1 MDINNIKIKVEDLS
15 DNYGKF
21 IIEPLEKG
29 YGVTLGNSLRR
40 TLLSSMG
47 GAAATAIRIEGI
59 THEFD
64 TIPGVKEDVIEIILS
79 IKELVVKMFTD
90 EPQIL
95 KLKAKGKKIV
105 TAADITPNI
114 NIEILNPDLKIATL
128 NGNAKLDMEIVV
140 EKGMGYLPA
149 EKNKKPSKSVD
160 TIFIDSFF
168 SPITKVRYDVE
179 TASLSQFSNYDKLTL
194 EIFTNKSIL
203 PDEAL
208 SKSANILIKYLK
220 VFTKFSPEDVESE
233 SEPISREEKEKSEK
247 EKILNKTIEELDFS
261 VRSYNCL
268 KKSNVNTLRDLVNY
282 SPMEVIKIKN
292 LGKKSLDEIK
302 EKMAKYGFVLGEKM
316 HQEDFKDEA

>member
-40 TLLSSMG
+40 TLLSSMW

-64 TIPGVKEDVIEIILS
+64 TIPGVKEDVIEIILN
-79 IKELVVKMFTD
+79 IKELVVKIFAD

-95 KLKAKGKKIV
+95 KLKAKAKKTV

-114 NIEILNPDLKIATL
+114 NVEILNPDLKIATL
-128 NGNAKLDMEIVV
+128 SGNAKLDMEIVV
-140 EKGMGYLPA
+140 EKGMGYLLA
-149 EKNKKPSKSVD
+149 EKNKKSDQSVD

-168 SPITKVRYDVE
+168 SPIIKVRYDVE
-179 TASLSQFSNYDKLTL
+179 TASLSQFSNYEKLTL

-220 VFTKFSPEDVESE
+220 IFTKFSPEVVELE
-233 SEPISREEKEKSEK
+233 GELISREEKENSEK
-247 EKILNKTIEELDFS
+247 EKILNKSIEELDFS

-282 SPMEVIKIKN
+282 SPIEVIKIKN

-302 EKMAKYGFVLGEKM
+302 EKITKYGFVLGEKM
-316 HQEDFKDEA
+316 HQEDF

>member
-1 MDINNIKIKVEDLS
+1 MMDINNIKIKVENLS
-15 DNYGKF
+15 DNYGRF

-40 TLLSSMG
+40 ALLSSMW

-59 THEFD
+59 NHEFD
-64 TIPGVKEDVIEIILS
+64 TIPGVEEDVIEIILN
-79 IKELVVKMFTD
+79 IKELVVKIFTD

-95 KLKAKGKKIV
+95 KLKAKGKKTV

-128 NGNAKLDMEIVV
+128 SKDAKLNMEIVI
-140 EKGMGYLPA
+140 EKGMGYLPS
-149 EKNKKPSKSVD
+149 EKNKKPGQSVD

-179 TASLSQFSNYDKLTL
+179 TVSLSQFSNYDKLTL
-194 EIFTNKSIL
+194 EIFTNKNIL

-208 SKSANILIKYLK
+208 SKSANVLIKYLK
-220 VFTKFSPEDVESE
+220 VFTKFSPEDVELEGELISE
-233 SEPISREEKEKSEK
+233 EEKEKSER
-247 EKILNKTIEELDFS
+247 EKILDKTIEELDFT

-268 KKSNVNTLRDLVNY
+268 KKSDVNTLRDLIEY
-282 SPMEVIKIKN
+282 SPEKIIKIKN

-302 EKMAKYGFVLGEKM
+302 EKIDKYGFILGEKK
-316 HQEDFKDEA
+316 HQEDF

>member
-15 DNYGKF
+15 DNYCKF

-40 TLLSSMG
+40 TLLSSMW

-64 TIPGVKEDVIEIILS
+64 TIPGVKEDVIEIILN
-79 IKELVVKMFTD
+79 IKELVVKIFTD

-95 KLKAKGKKIV
+95 KLKVKGKNKV
-105 TAADITPNI
+105 TAADIIPNI
-114 NIEILNPDLKIATL
+114 NVEILNPDLTIATL
-128 NGNAKLDMEIVV
+128 NKNAKLDMEIVI
-140 EKGMGYLPA
+140 EKGMDYMLA
-149 EKNKKPSKSVD
+149 EKNKKSGQSVD
-160 TIFIDSFF
+160 TIFIDSYF
-168 SPITKVRYDVE
+168 SPVTKVRYDVE
-179 TASLSQFSNYDKLTL
+179 AASLSQFSNYDKLTL
-194 EIFTNKSIL
+194 EIFTNKNIL

-220 VFTKFSPEDVESE
+220 VFTKFSPEDVELE
-233 SEPISREEKEKSEK
+233 GEPISEEEKERNEK

-268 KKSNVNTLRDLVNY
+268 KKSNVNTLRDLVEY
-282 SPMEVIKIKN
+282 SPMEIIKIKN

-302 EKMAKYGFVLGEKM
+302 EKITKYGFVLGEKM
-316 HQEDFKDEA
+316 HQEDF

>member
-21 IIEPLEKG
+21 IIEPLKKG

-40 TLLSSMG
+40 ALLSSMW

-64 TIPGVKEDVIEIILS
+64 TIPGVKEDVIEIILN
-79 IKELVVKMFTD
+79 IKELVVKMFAD

-114 NIEILNPDLKIATL
+114 NVEILNPDLKIATL
-128 NGNAKLDMEIVV
+128 NNNAKLDIEIVV
-140 EKGMGYLPA
+140 EKGMGYLLA
-149 EKNKKPSKSVD
+149 EKNNKSDQSVD

-220 VFTKFSPEDVESE
+220 VFTKFSPEDVELE
-233 SEPISREEKEKSEK
+233 GELISREEKEKKEK

-302 EKMAKYGFVLGEKM
+302 EKITKYGFVLGEKM
-316 HQEDFKDEA
+316 HQEDF

>member
-1 MDINNIKIKVEDLS
+1 MNINNIKIKVEDLS

-40 TLLSSMG
+40 TLLSSMW

-64 TIPGVKEDVIEIILS
+64 TIPGVKEDVIEIILN
-79 IKELVVKMFTD
+79 IKELVVKMFAE

-95 KLKAKGKKIV
+95 KLKVKGKKAV

-114 NIEILNPDLKIATL
+114 NVEILNPDLKIATL
-128 NGNAKLDMEIVV
+128 NNNAKLDMEIVV
-140 EKGMGYLPA
+140 EKGMGYLLA
-149 EKNKKPSKSVD
+149 EKNKKLDQSVD

-220 VFTKFSPEDVESE
+220 VFTKFSPEDVELE
-233 SEPISREEKEKSEK
+233 GEIISKEEKEQSEK

-302 EKMAKYGFVLGEKM
+302 EKITKYGFVLGEKL
-316 HQEDFKDEA
+316 HQEDF

>member
-40 TLLSSMG
+40 TLLSSMW

-64 TIPGVKEDVIEIILS
+64 TIPGVKEDVIEIILN
-79 IKELVVKMFTD
+79 IKELVVKIFAD

-95 KLKAKGKKIV
+95 KLKSKGKKTV

-114 NIEILNPDLKIATL
+114 NVEILNPDLKIATL
-128 NGNAKLDMEIVV
+128 NGNAKLYMEIVV
-140 EKGMGYLPA
+140 EKGMGYLLA
-149 EKNKKPSKSVD
+149 EKNKKSDQSVD

-179 TASLSQFSNYDKLTL
+179 TASLSQFSNYEKLTL

-220 VFTKFSPEDVESE
+220 IFTKFSPEDVELE
-233 SEPISREEKEKSEK
+233 GELISREEKENSEK

-268 KKSNVNTLRDLVNY
+268 KKSNINTLRDLVNY

-302 EKMAKYGFVLGEKM
+302 EKITKYGFVLGEKM
-316 HQEDFKDEA
+316 HQEDF

>member
-29 YGVTLGNSLRR
+29 YGVTLGNSIRR
-40 TLLSSMG
+40 ALLTSMW

-59 THEFD
+59 SHEFD
-64 TIPGVKEDVIEIILS
+64 TITGVKEDVIEIILN
-79 IKELVVKMFTD
+79 IKELVVKIFTD

-95 KLKAKGKKIV
+95 KLKAKGKKTV

-114 NIEILNPDLKIATL
+114 NVEILNPDLKIATL
-128 NGNAKLDMEIVV
+128 NSNAKLDMEIVV
-140 EKGMGYLPA
+140 EKGMGYFLS
-149 EKNKKPSKSVD
+149 EKNKKSDQSVD

-168 SPITKVRYDVE
+168 SPVIKVSYDVE
-179 TASLSQFSNYDKLTL
+179 TASLSQFSNYDKLIL
-194 EIFTNKSIL
+194 EIFTNKGIL

-220 VFTKFSPEDVESE
+220 VFTKFSPEDVELE
-233 SEPISREEKEKSEK
+233 GELISKEEKEKNEK
-247 EKILNKTIEELDFS
+247 EKILNKSIEELDFS

-268 KKSNVNTLRDLVNY
+268 KKSNINTLRDIVNY

-302 EKMAKYGFVLGEKM
+302 EKLTKYGFVLGEKM
-316 HQEDFKDEA
+316 HQEDF

>member
-40 TLLSSMG
+40 TLLSSMW

-64 TIPGVKEDVIEIILS
+64 TITGVKEDVIEIILN
-79 IKELVVKMFTD
+79 IKELVVKIFAD

-95 KLKAKGKKIV
+95 KLKAKGKKTV

-114 NIEILNPDLKIATL
+114 NVEILNPDLKIATL
-128 NGNAKLDMEIVV
+128 NGNAKLYMEIVV
-140 EKGMGYLPA
+140 EKGMGYLLA
-149 EKNKKPSKSVD
+149 EKNKKSDQSVD

-179 TASLSQFSNYDKLTL
+179 TASLSQFSNYEKLTL

-220 VFTKFSPEDVESE
+220 IFTKFSPEDVELE
-233 SEPISREEKEKSEK
+233 GELISREEKENSEK

-268 KKSNVNTLRDLVNY
+268 KKSNINTLRDLVNY

-302 EKMAKYGFVLGEKM
+302 EKITKYGFVLGEKM
-316 HQEDFKDEA
+316 RQEDF

>member
-1 MDINNIKIKVEDLS
+1 MNINNIKIKVEDLS

-40 TLLSSMG
+40 TLLSSMW

-64 TIPGVKEDVIEIILS
+64 TIPGVKEDVIEIILN
-79 IKELVVKMFTD
+79 IKELAVKIFAE

-95 KLKAKGKKIV
+95 KLKAKGKKTL

-114 NIEILNPDLKIATL
+114 NVEILNPDLKIATL
-128 NGNAKLDMEIVV
+128 NSNAKLDMEIVI
-140 EKGMGYLPA
+140 EKGMGYLLA
-149 EKNKKPSKSVD
+149 EKNKKSDQSVD
-160 TIFIDSFF
+160 TIFVDSFF

-179 TASLSQFSNYDKLTL
+179 TASLSKFSNYDKLTL

-220 VFTKFSPEDVESE
+220 VFTKFSPEDVELE
-233 SEPISREEKEKSEK
+233 GELISKEEKEKSEK

-268 KKSNVNTLRDLVNY
+268 KKSNVNTLKDLVNY

-302 EKMAKYGFVLGEKM
+302 EKITKYGFVLGEKM
-316 HQEDFKDEA
+316 HQEDF

>member
-29 YGVTLGNSLRR
+29 YGITLGNSIRR
-40 TLLSSMG
+40 ILLSSML

-64 TIPGVKEDVIEIILS
+64 TIPGVKEDVIEIILN

-95 KLKAKGKKIV
+95 KLKLKGKRII

-114 NIEILNPDLKIATL
+114 NVEILNPDLTVATL
-128 NGNAKLDMEIVV
+128 NDNGKINMEIVV
-140 EKGMGYLPA
+140 EKGMGYFPA
-149 EKNKKPSKSVD
+149 EKNKKSGQSVD

-168 SPITKVRYDVE
+168 SPITKVSYNVE
-179 TASLSQFSNYDKLTL
+179 SASMSQFSNCDKLVL

-208 SKSANILIKYLK
+208 SKSANIFIKYLK
-220 VFTKFSPEDVESE
+220 VFTKFSPEDVELEGELISE
-233 SEPISREEKEKSEK
+233 EEKEKNER

-268 KKSNVNTLRDLVNY
+268 KKSNMNTLRDLVEF

-292 LGKKSLDEIK
+292 LGKKSFDEIK
-302 EKMAKYGFVLGEKM
+302 EKISKYGFVLGEKM
-316 HQEDFKDEA
+316 HQEDF

>member
-40 TLLSSMG
+40 TLLSSMW

-64 TIPGVKEDVIEIILS
+64 TIPGVKEDVIEIILN

-95 KLKAKGKKIV
+95 KLKTKGKKII

-114 NIEILNPDLKIATL
+114 NVEILNPDLKIATL
-128 NGNAKLDMEIVV
+128 NRNAKLDMEIVV
-140 EKGMGYLPA
+140 EKGMGYLLA
-149 EKNKKPSKSVD
+149 EKNKKADKSVD

-220 VFTKFSPEDVESE
+220 IFTKFSPEDIELE
-233 SEPISREEKEKSEK
+233 GELITREEKEKSEK

-302 EKMAKYGFVLGEKM
+302 EKMTKYGFVLGEKT
-316 HQEDFKDEA
+316 HQEDF

>member
-40 TLLSSMG
+40 TLLSSMW

-64 TIPGVKEDVIEIILS
+64 TIPGVKEDAIEIILN
-79 IKELVVKMFTD
+79 IKELVVKMFAD

-95 KLKAKGKKIV
+95 KLKVKGKNKV
-105 TAADITPNI
+105 TAADIIPNI
-114 NIEILNPDLKIATL
+114 NVEILNPDLTIATL
-128 NGNAKLDMEIVV
+128 NKNAKLDMEIVI
-140 EKGMGYLPA
+140 EKGMGYLLA
-149 EKNKKPSKSVD
+149 EKNKKSDQSVD

-168 SPITKVRYDVE
+168 SPVTKVRYDVE

-194 EIFTNKSIL
+194 EIFTNKNIL

-220 VFTKFSPEDVESE
+220 VFTKFSPEDVELE
-233 SEPISREEKEKSEK
+233 GEPISEEEKEKSEK

-268 KKSNVNTLRDLVNY
+268 KKSNVNTLRDLVEY
-282 SPMEVIKIKN
+282 SPMEIIKIKN

-302 EKMAKYGFVLGEKM
+302 EKITKYGFVLGEKM
-316 HQEDFKDEA
+316 HQEDF

>member
-1 MDINNIKIKVEDLS
+1 MNINNIKIKVEDLS

-40 TLLSSMG
+40 TLLSSMW

-64 TIPGVKEDVIEIILS
+64 TIPGVKEDVIEIILN
-79 IKELVVKMFTD
+79 IKGLVVKMFAE

-114 NIEILNPDLKIATL
+114 NVEILNPDLKIATL
-128 NGNAKLDMEIVV
+128 NSNAKLDIEIVV
-140 EKGMGYLPA
+140 EKGMGYLLA
-149 EKNKKPSKSVD
+149 EKNKKSDQSVD
-160 TIFIDSFF
+160 TIFVDSFF

-220 VFTKFSPEDVESE
+220 VFTKFSPEDVELE
-233 SEPISREEKEKSEK
+233 GELISKEEKEKSEK

-302 EKMAKYGFVLGEKM
+302 EKITKYGFVLGEKM
-316 HQEDFKDEA
+316 HQEDF

>member
-40 TLLSSMG
+40 TLLSSMW

-64 TIPGVKEDVIEIILS
+64 TIPGVKEDVIEIILN
-79 IKELVVKMFTD
+79 IKELVVKIFAD

-95 KLKAKGKKIV
+95 KLKAKGKKTV
-105 TAADITPNI
+105 TTADITPNI
-114 NIEILNPDLKIATL
+114 NVEILNPDLKIATL

-140 EKGMGYLPA
+140 EKGMGYLLA
-149 EKNKKPSKSVD
+149 EKNKKSDQSVD

-179 TASLSQFSNYDKLTL
+179 TASLSQFSNYEKLTL

-208 SKSANILIKYLK
+208 SKSASILIKYLK
-220 VFTKFSPEDVESE
+220 IFTKFSPEDVELE
-233 SEPISREEKEKSEK
+233 GELISREEKENSEK

-268 KKSNVNTLRDLVNY
+268 KKSNINTLRDLINY

-302 EKMAKYGFVLGEKM
+302 EKITKYGFVLGEKM
-316 HQEDFKDEA
+316 HQEDF

>member
-1 MDINNIKIKVEDLS
+1 MNINNIKIKVEDLS

-40 TLLSSMG
+40 TLLSSMW

-64 TIPGVKEDVIEIILS
+64 TIPGVKEDVIEIILN
-79 IKELVVKMFTD
+79 IKELVVKMFAEET
-90 EPQIL
+90 QIL
-95 KLKAKGKKIV
+95 KLKAKGKKTL

-114 NIEILNPDLKIATL
+114 NVEILNPDLKIATL
-128 NGNAKLDMEIVV
+128 NSNAKLDMEIVI
-140 EKGMGYLPA
+140 EKGMGYLLA
-149 EKNKKPSKSVD
+149 EKNKKSDQSVD
-160 TIFIDSFF
+160 TIFVDSFF

-179 TASLSQFSNYDKLTL
+179 TASLSKFSNYDKLTL

-220 VFTKFSPEDVESE
+220 VFTKFSPEDVELE
-233 SEPISREEKEKSEK
+233 GELISKEEKEKSEK

-268 KKSNVNTLRDLVNY
+268 KKSNVNTLKDLVNY

-302 EKMAKYGFVLGEKM
+302 EKITKYGFVLGEKM
-316 HQEDFKDEA
+316 HQEDF

>member
-40 TLLSSMG
+40 TLLSSMW

-59 THEFD
+59 THEFN
-64 TIPGVKEDVIEIILS
+64 TIPGVKEDVIEIILN
-79 IKELVVKMFTD
+79 IKELVVKIFAD

-95 KLKAKGKKIV
+95 KLKAKGKKTV

-114 NIEILNPDLKIATL
+114 NVEILNPDLKIATL
-128 NGNAKLDMEIVV
+128 NGNAKLYMEIVV
-140 EKGMGYLPA
+140 EKGMGYLLA
-149 EKNKKPSKSVD
+149 EKNKKSDQSVD

-179 TASLSQFSNYDKLTL
+179 TASLSQFSNYEKLTL

-208 SKSANILIKYLK
+208 SKSANVLIKYLK
-220 VFTKFSPEDVESE
+220 IFTKFSPEVVELE
-233 SEPISREEKEKSEK
+233 GELISREEKENSEK
-247 EKILNKTIEELDFS
+247 EKILNKSIEELDFS

-268 KKSNVNTLRDLVNY
+268 KKSNINTLRDLVNY

-302 EKMAKYGFVLGEKM
+302 EKITKYGFVLGEKM
-316 HQEDFKDEA
+316 HQEDF

>member
-1 MDINNIKIKVEDLS
+1 MNINNIKIKVEDLS

-40 TLLSSMG
+40 TLLSSMW

-64 TIPGVKEDVIEIILS
+64 TIPGVKEDVIEIILN
-79 IKELVVKMFTD
+79 IKELAVKIFAE

-95 KLKAKGKKIV
+95 KLKAKGRKTL

-114 NIEILNPDLKIATL
+114 NVEILNPDLKIATL
-128 NGNAKLDMEIVV
+128 NSNAKLDMEIVI
-140 EKGMGYLPA
+140 EKGMGYLLA
-149 EKNKKPSKSVD
+149 EKNKKSDQSVD
-160 TIFIDSFF
+160 TIFVDSFF

-220 VFTKFSPEDVESE
+220 VFTKFSPEDVELECELMSK
-233 SEPISREEKEKSEK
+233 EEKEKSEN

-268 KKSNVNTLRDLVNY
+268 KKSNVNTLKDLVNY

-302 EKMAKYGFVLGEKM
+302 EKITKYGFVLGEKM
-316 HQEDFKDEA
+316 HQEDF

>member
-29 YGVTLGNSLRR
+29 YGITLGNSLRR
-40 TLLSSMG
+40 TLLSSMW

-64 TIPGVKEDVIEIILS
+64 TISGVKEDVIEIILN

-95 KLKAKGKKIV
+95 KLKVKGKKKV
-105 TAADITPNI
+105 TAADVTPNI
-114 NIEILNPDLKIATL
+114 NVEILNPGLTIATL
-128 NGNAKLDMEIVV
+128 NKYAKLNMEIVV
-140 EKGMGYLPA
+140 EKGMDYLFA
-149 EKNKKPSKSVD
+149 EKNKKSGQSVD

-168 SPITKVRYDVE
+168 SPVTKVSYDVE

-220 VFTKFSPEDVESE
+220 VFTKFSPEDVELE
-233 SEPISREEKEKSEK
+233 GEPISEEEKERSEK

-268 KKSNVNTLRDLVNY
+268 KKSNVNTLRDLVEY
-282 SPMEVIKIKN
+282 SPMEIIKIKN

-302 EKMAKYGFVLGEKM
+302 EKITKYGFVLGEKM
-316 HQEDFKDEA
+316 HQEDF

>member
-1 MDINNIKIKVEDLS
+1 VMNINNIKIKVEDLS

-40 TLLSSMG
+40 TLLSSMW
-47 GAAATAIRIEGI
+47 GAAATTIRIEGI

-64 TIPGVKEDVIEIILS
+64 TIPGVKEDVIEIILN
-79 IKELVVKMFTD
+79 IKELVVKMFAE

-95 KLKAKGKKIV
+95 KLKVKGKKTV

-114 NIEILNPDLKIATL
+114 NVEILNPNLKIATL
-128 NGNAKLDMEIVV
+128 NNNAKLDMEIVV
-140 EKGMGYLPA
+140 EKGMGYLLA
-149 EKNKKPSKSVD
+149 EKNKKSDQSVD

-220 VFTKFSPEDVESE
+220 VFTKFSPEDVELE
-233 SEPISREEKEKSEK
+233 GELISKEEKEKSEK

-302 EKMAKYGFVLGEKM
+302 EKITKYGFVLGEKM
-316 HQEDFKDEA
+316 HQEDF

>member
-40 TLLSSMG
+40 TLLSSMW

-64 TIPGVKEDVIEIILS
+64 TITGVKEDVIEIILN
-79 IKELVVKMFTD
+79 IKELVVKIFAD

-95 KLKAKGKKIV
+95 KLKAKGKKTV

-114 NIEILNPDLKIATL
+114 NVEILNPDLKIATL
-128 NGNAKLDMEIVV
+128 SGHAKLDMEIVV
-140 EKGMGYLPA
+140 EKGMGYFLA
-149 EKNKKPSKSVD
+149 EKNKKSNQSVD
-160 TIFIDSFF
+160 TIFIDSYF

-179 TASLSQFSNYDKLTL
+179 TASLSQFSNYEKLTL
-194 EIFTNKSIL
+194 EIFTNKSLL

-220 VFTKFSPEDVESE
+220 IFTKFSPEDVELE
-233 SEPISREEKEKSEK
+233 GELISREEKENNEK
-247 EKILNKTIEELDFS
+247 EKILNKSIEELDFS

-268 KKSNVNTLRDLVNY
+268 KKSNINTLRDLVDY
-282 SPMEVIKIKN
+282 SPIEVIKIKN

-302 EKMAKYGFVLGEKM
+302 EKITKYGFVLGEKM
-316 HQEDFKDEA
+316 HQEDF

>member
-15 DNYGKF
+15 DNYGRF

-40 TLLSSMG
+40 ALLSSMW

-59 THEFD
+59 NHEFD
-64 TIPGVKEDVIEIILS
+64 TIPGVKEDVIEIILN
-79 IKELVVKMFTD
+79 IKELVVKIFTD

-95 KLKAKGKKIV
+95 KLKVKGKKTI

-114 NIEILNPDLKIATL
+114 NVEILNPDLKIATL
-128 NGNAKLDMEIVV
+128 SKEAKLNMEMVI
-140 EKGMGYLPA
+140 EKGMGYLPS
-149 EKNKKPSKSVD
+149 EKNKKPGQSVD

-179 TASLSQFSNYDKLTL
+179 TVSPSQFSNYDKLTL
-194 EIFTNKSIL
+194 EIFTNKNIL

-220 VFTKFSPEDVESE
+220 VFTKFSPEDVELEGELISE
-233 SEPISREEKEKSEK
+233 EEKEKSER
-247 EKILNKTIEELDFS
+247 EKILDKTIEELDFT

-268 KKSNVNTLRDLVNY
+268 KKSDVNTLRDLIEY
-282 SPMEVIKIKN
+282 SPEKIIKIKN

-302 EKMAKYGFVLGEKM
+302 ERINKYGFILGEKKASGGLL
-316 HQEDFKDEA
+316 E

>member
-21 IIEPLEKG
+21 VIEPLEKG

-40 TLLSSMG
+40 TLLSSMW

-64 TIPGVKEDVIEIILS
+64 TISGVKEDVIEIILN
-79 IKELVVKMFTD
+79 IKELVVKIFSD

-95 KLKAKGKKIV
+95 KLKVKGKKTV
-105 TAADITPNI
+105 TASDITPNI
-114 NIEILNPDLKIATL
+114 NVEILNPDLKIATL
-128 NGNAKLDMEIVV
+128 SRHAKLDMEIVV
-140 EKGMGYLPA
+140 EKGMGYLLA
-149 EKNKKPSKSVD
+149 EKNKKSGQSVD
-160 TIFIDSFF
+160 TIFIDSYF

-179 TASLSQFSNYDKLTL
+179 TASLSQFSNYEKLTL
-194 EIFTNKSIL
+194 EIFTNKSML

-220 VFTKFSPEDVESE
+220 IFTKFSPEDVELE
-233 SEPISREEKEKSEK
+233 GELISREEKEKSEK

-268 KKSNVNTLRDLVNY
+268 KMSNVNTLRDLVNY

-302 EKMAKYGFVLGEKM
+302 EKITKYGFVLGEKM
-316 HQEDFKDEA
+316 HQEDF

>member
-15 DNYGKF
+15 DNYGRF

-40 TLLSSMG
+40 ALLSSMW

-59 THEFD
+59 NHEFD
-64 TIPGVKEDVIEIILS
+64 TIPGVKEDVIEIILN
-79 IKELVVKMFTD
+79 IKELVVKIFTD

-95 KLKAKGKKIV
+95 KLKVKGKKTI

-114 NIEILNPDLKIATL
+114 NVEILNPDLKIVTL
-128 NGNAKLDMEIVV
+128 SKEAKLNMEMVI
-140 EKGMGYLPA
+140 EKGMGYLPS
-149 EKNKKPSKSVD
+149 EKNKKPGQSVD

-179 TASLSQFSNYDKLTL
+179 TVSPSQFSNYDKLTL
-194 EIFTNKSIL
+194 EIFTNKNIL

-220 VFTKFSPEDVESE
+220 VFTKFSPEDVELEGELISE
-233 SEPISREEKEKSEK
+233 EEKEKSER
-247 EKILNKTIEELDFS
+247 EKILDKTIEELDFT

-268 KKSNVNTLRDLVNY
+268 KKSDVNTLRDLIEY
-282 SPMEVIKIKN
+282 SPEKIIKIKN

-302 EKMAKYGFVLGEKM
+302 EKINKYGFILGEKK
-316 HQEDFKDEA
+316 HQEDF

>member
-1 MDINNIKIKVEDLS
+1 MNINNIKIKVEDLS

-40 TLLSSMG
+40 TLLSSMW

-59 THEFD
+59 PHEFD
-64 TIPGVKEDVIEIILS
+64 TIPGVKEDVIEIILN
-79 IKELVVKMFTD
+79 IKELAVKIFAE

-95 KLKAKGKKIV
+95 KLKAKGKKIL

-114 NIEILNPDLKIATL
+114 NVEILNPDLKIATL
-128 NGNAKLDMEIVV
+128 NSNAKLDMEIVI
-140 EKGMGYLPA
+140 EKGMGYLLA
-149 EKNKKPSKSVD
+149 EKNKKSDQSVD
-160 TIFIDSFF
+160 TIFVDSFF

-220 VFTKFSPEDVESE
+220 VFTKFSPEDVELE
-233 SEPISREEKEKSEK
+233 GELISKEEKEKSEK

-268 KKSNVNTLRDLVNY
+268 KKSNVNTLKDLVNY

-302 EKMAKYGFVLGEKM
+302 EKITKYGFVLGEKM
-316 HQEDFKDEA
+316 HQEDF

>member
-29 YGVTLGNSLRR
+29 YGVTLGNSIRR
-40 TLLSSMG
+40 TLLSSMW
-47 GAAATAIRIEGI
+47 GAAATAIRIEEI

-64 TIPGVKEDVIEIILS
+64 TIPGVKEDVIEIILN

-95 KLKAKGKKIV
+95 KLKVKGKKIV

-114 NIEILNPDLKIATL
+114 NVEILNPYLTIATL
-128 NGNAKLDMEIVV
+128 NDNGKLNMEIVV
-140 EKGMGYLPA
+140 EKGMGYFPA
-149 EKNKKPSKSVD
+149 EKNKKLGQSVD

-168 SPITKVRYDVE
+168 SPITKVSYDVE
-179 TASLSQFSNYDKLTL
+179 TASMSQFSNCDKLIL
-194 EIFTNKSIL
+194 EIFSNKSIL

-208 SKSANILIKYLK
+208 SKSANVLIKYLK
-220 VFTKFSPEDVESE
+220 VFTKFSPEDVELESE
-233 SEPISREEKEKSEK
+233 SILEEKEKDER
-247 EKILNKTIEELDFS
+247 EKILNKTLEELDFS

-268 KKSNVNTLRDLVNY
+268 KKSNVNTLRDLVEFP
-282 SPMEVIKIKN
+282 PMEIIKIKN

-302 EKMAKYGFVLGEKM
+302 EKIAKYGFVLGEKT
-316 HQEDFKDEA
+316 HQEDF

>member
-40 TLLSSMG
+40 TLLSSMW

-59 THEFD
+59 THEFN
-64 TIPGVKEDVIEIILS
+64 TIPGVKEDVIEIILN
-79 IKELVVKMFTD
+79 IKELVVKIFAD

-95 KLKAKGKKIV
+95 KLKAKGKKTV

-114 NIEILNPDLKIATL
+114 NVEILNPDLKIATL
-128 NGNAKLDMEIVV
+128 NGNAKLYMEIVV
-140 EKGMGYLPA
+140 EKGMGYLLA
-149 EKNKKPSKSVD
+149 EKNKKSDQSVD

-179 TASLSQFSNYDKLTL
+179 TASLSQFSNYEKLTL

-220 VFTKFSPEDVESE
+220 IFTKFSPEDVELE
-233 SEPISREEKEKSEK
+233 GELISREEKENSEK
-247 EKILNKTIEELDFS
+247 EKILNKSIEELDFS

-268 KKSNVNTLRDLVNY
+268 KKSNINTLRDLVNY

-302 EKMAKYGFVLGEKM
+302 EKITKYGFVLGEKM
-316 HQEDFKDEA
+316 HQEDF